1 MTASYRTVRLDL
13 MAPRAEVVLN
23 NPGQLNAMNRNFF
36 HEIRQV
42 FQHLSADPQ
51 VRVVLLWAE
60 GRVFSAGLNLK
71 EAMDLLPPSES
82 SASEIKRRQQL
93 GDIISDFQ
101 NCFTQVQRCRKPV
114 IAAVQGWCL
123 GGGLDLATACDI
135 RLGSADAQFA
145 IHETRM
151 AMVADLGTLQRIT
164 ALVGKGMAR
173 EMAFT
178 GEPINAQRALDCRLI
193 NSVHPD
199 KESLLQAARDLADR
213 IAANSPLAVQG
224 AKQVLDYSDAHG
236 EAEGLEY
243 VAQWNTSFFLSQ
255 DLDEA
260 LRAFAEK
267 RTPLFSGD

>member
-1 MTASYRTVRLDL
+1 MNCQTLRLDRIGS
-13 MAPRAEVVLN
+13 RAEVVLN
-23 NPGQLNAMNRNFF
+23 NPGQMNTMNQAFF

-42 FQHLSADPQ
+42 FQDLSADPAIH
-51 VRVVLLWAE
+51 VVLLWAE

-71 EAMDLLPPSES
+71 EAMGLLPDGN
-82 SASEIKRRQQL
+82 ASEIKRRQQL
-93 GDIISDFQ
+93 GEIIRDFQ
-101 NCFTQVQRCRKPV
+101 DCFTQAQRCRKPV

-123 GGGLDLATACDI
+123 GGGLDLATACDM
-135 RLGSADAQFA
+135 RLAAADAQFA

-173 EMAFT
+173 EMTFT
-178 GEPINAQRALDCRLI
+178 GEPINAQRALECGLI
-193 NSVHPD
+193 NAVYPD
-199 KESLLQAARDLADR
+199 KDSLLQAARELADR

-267 RTPLFSGD
+267 RTPHFTGN

>member
-1 MTASYRTVRLDL
+1 MTYETLCLDRIG
-13 MAPRAEVVLN
+13 PRVEIVLN
-23 NPGQLNAMNRNFF
+23 NPGKLNAMTRTFF
-36 HEIRQV
+36 HEIRQA
-42 FQHLSADPQ
+42 FQQISADEEA
-51 VRVVLLWAE
+51 RVVLLWAE
-60 GRVFSAGLNLK
+60 GRVFSAGLNLN
-71 EAMDLLPPSES
+71 EAMDLLPS
-82 SASEIKRRQQL
+82 SDMSEIRRRQRL
-93 GDIISDFQ
+93 GEIIRDFQ
-101 NCFTQVQRCRKPV
+101 DCFTQVQRCRQPV

-173 EMAFT
+173 ELAFT
-178 GEPINAQRALDCRLI
+178 GEPINAERARDCGLI
-193 NSVHPD
+193 NAVYPD
-199 KESLLQAARDLADR
+199 KDQLLQAARELADR
-213 IAANSPLAVQG
+213 IAANSSLAVQG
-224 AKQVLDYSDAHG
+224 VKQVLDYSDAHG

-267 RTPLFSGD
+267 RTPHFSGH